1 MEKLSLFLEQKL
13 MPLGER
19 INKIKLL
26 QVVRDS
32 MMPMIPLIISGSMVL
47 LLLNFP
53 WIDKVVP
60 AGILTELKNILVPL
74 FNGTMSI
81 ISLFISFLIGYNYS
95 KLTNKDEN
103 PIFAG
108 LISLVAFIIV
118 TPSTITVGKEAVG
131 GVIPTDY
138 LGSKGMFVAIIIG
151 YLFAKLFVYL
161 MSGKLKITLPEGV
174 PPMVAKSFESLIPAF
189 LTLVVVCI
197 FNYIMTLTPFG
208 NVHSVIGEMI
218 QKPLLAIG
226 TGLPALLISQGL
238 IQLLWFFGLHG
249 DNLVGAVMEPIL
261 TTAGMENLA
270 AYEAGKSLPYI
281 ITQQFAS
288 LFVVIAFISLVI
300 AIVIVARSNR
310 LKEVGK
316 LSLLPACFC
325 ISEPIVFGLP
335 IVMNVI
341 LVIPW
346 VIVRPVF
353 GIITYAF
360 MYFGLCPAPTGV
372 TLPWTTPPIL
382 SGFLATNSIMG
393 AVVQIICIIVGV
405 LIFIPFVKV
414 LDKAYRKE
422 EAEKQQGE

>member
-1 MEKLSLFLEQKL
+1 MEKLTLFLEQKL

-19 INKIKLL
+19 INRIKLL
-26 QVVRDS
+26 QVIRDS
-32 MMPMIPLIISGSMVL
+32 MMPLIPLIISGSMVL

-60 AGILTELKNILVPL
+60 VGILTELKNILVPL
-74 FNGTMSI
+74 YNGTMSI
-81 ISLFISFLIGYNYS
+81 ISLFIAFLIGYNYS

-103 PIFAG
+103 PIFSG

-118 TPSTITVGKEAVG
+118 TPSTITVGKESVG

-138 LGSKGMFVAIIIG
+138 LGSKGMFVAIIVG

-161 MSGKLKITLPEGV
+161 MNGKLKITLPEGV

-189 LTLVVVCI
+189 FTLVAVCI

-218 QKPLLAIG
+218 QKPLLVIG

-238 IQLLWFFGLHG
+238 SQLLWFFGLHG

-270 AYEAGKSLPYI
+270 AYESGKSLPYI

-346 VIVRPVF
+346 VIVRPIF
-353 GIITYAF
+353 GLITYAF

-382 SGFLATNSIMG
+382 SGFLATNSVMG
-393 AVVQIICIIVGV
+393 AIVQIICIIVGV

-414 LDKAYRKE
+414 LDNTYRKE
-422 EAEKQQGE
+422 ESEKK